1 MIDIR
6 QLAEASMYR
15 MQVNLLMLTFCLWQN
30 FIGAMDAEGEHGRG
44 ENCGSGSDGRVEP
57 AARDR
62 RVQTSDRR
70 VQTSELPATSIAT
83 LNSVPKY

>member
-62 RVQTSDRR
+62 RVQTS
-70 VQTSELPATSIAT
+70 ELPATVRVIIS
-83 LNSVPKY
+83 SVGPTAHWAP